1 MDAYFSSDKALM
13 EQIGATIRRRR
24 IAANMTQKQL
34 SEQAVVALSAV
45 GNIEKGKN
53 TSVLTLIQVL
63 RTLQSL
69 ELLEPFL
76 REEEISPIAYAE
88 AMRKHRMPQR
98 VRKSKTN
105 NPKTESE
112 W

>member
-1 MDAYFSSDKALM
+1 MDVYFSSDKALL
-13 EQIGATIRRRR
+13 EQMGKAIRRRR
-24 IAANMTQKQL
+24 IAAKMTQKQL

-53 TSVLTLIQVL
+53 SSVLTLIQVL

-69 ELLEPFL
+69 DLLEPFFK
-76 REEEISPIAYAE
+76 EEEISPIAYAE
-88 AMRKHRMPQR
+88 AMRKHRQPQR
-98 VRKSKTN
+98 VRKSNTTN
-105 NPKTESE
+105 LKTESE